1 MFNLDIYAKA
11 KIGKSLAG
19 FKLGEKLESFLPYI
33 DQTIDENKVQW
44 NVDIL
49 ANNEGFLLCKW
60 GESYGNGFS
69 IFLRDPKIEF
79 SFSETGVLDFIQ
91 VGEGYEGEVFEGG
104 IRIGSRIADIEHNLV
119 LDDIEGAYYLAD
131 NEGRFINGIYFLV
144 GGEQVID
151 NPNATI
157 LEVRVYDY
165 SLM

>member
-1 MFNLDIYAKA
+1 MGAISSDFLGHDKLQLIRLVYQVY
-11 KIGKSLAG
+11 LYG
-19 FKLGEKLESFLPYI
+19 FFSI
-33 DQTIDENKVQW
+33 AH
-44 NVDIL
+44 VDIL

-69 IFLRDPKIEF
+69 IFLRDPKIES